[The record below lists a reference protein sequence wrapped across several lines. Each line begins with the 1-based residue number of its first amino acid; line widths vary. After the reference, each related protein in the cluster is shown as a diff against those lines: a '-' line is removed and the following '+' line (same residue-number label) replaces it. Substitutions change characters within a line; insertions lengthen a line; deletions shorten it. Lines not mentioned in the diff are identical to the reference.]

1 MFKRSALS
9 SAIVLAG
16 SVWGSAA
23 LANVESGAQFSSAA
37 DITKVSEW
45 MGKDV
50 HDNEGNEI
58 GEISDFALNLED
70 GSIVYAVVD
79 LGGMFSTKA
88 IAVPVSSLSSS
99 PDNGDELTLQ
109 VSHSEWKGAETFSGS
124 DWPLKASLGTGTG
137 ALVSQTTTEA
147 SSSESTD
154 TQWQQSEDRYDQ
166 DSQSTGSVSSFDRDV
181 EFDNLDTD
189 GDGYIT
195 VEEYK
200 DAKGSE
206 ATVGIDKDDDDRISR
221 SEFAAFEKQREQ
233 GSMKQRESSTYERH
247 GDSDAERS
255 YDSQDD
261 AYDVETDD

>member
-1 MFKRSALS
+1 VHLAISKKLLEHTDMFKRSALS

-99 PDNGDELTLQ
+99 PDNDDELTCRFPIRSGR
-109 VSHSEWKGAETFSGS
+109 VPKHSRAVIG
-124 DWPLKASLGTGTG
+124 
-137 ALVSQTTTEA
+137 
-147 SSSESTD
+147 
-154 TQWQQSEDRYDQ
+154 R
-166 DSQSTGSVSSFDRDV
+166 
-181 EFDNLDTD
+181 
-189 GDGYIT
+189 
-195 VEEYK
+195 
-200 DAKGSE
+200 
-206 ATVGIDKDDDDRISR
+206 
-221 SEFAAFEKQREQ
+221 
-233 GSMKQRESSTYERH
+233 
-247 GDSDAERS
+247 
-255 YDSQDD
+255 
-261 AYDVETDD
+261 